1 MQQTPLWPGIS
12 RAFLLL
18 LLASGDQLR
27 EIQGMLTQRDTK
39 GNGVSLLNVRRGIIG
54 APNTIR
60 TCDPRL
66 RRAVL
71 YPAELWA
78 QIEGIFELGA

>member
-1 MQQTPLWPGIS
+1 MLRGTPAVKI
-12 RAFLLL
+12 
-18 LLASGDQLR
+18 
-27 EIQGMLTQRDTK
+27 
-39 GNGVSLLNVRRGIIG
+39 RGIIANFQQFLMTG

-78 QIEGIFELGA
+78 LCDFVVGINMATIAHFNVLPV

>member
-1 MQQTPLWPGIS
+1 M
-12 RAFLLL
+12 RRNLLK
-18 LLASGDQLR
+18 
-27 EIQGMLTQRDTK
+27 IKT
-39 GNGVSLLNVRRGIIG
+39 LNVTG

-78 QIEGIFELGA
+78 HTLTEAILTNEWPGDISFNAANPATG

>member
-1 MQQTPLWPGIS
+1 MTTIIDWQVIYGW
-12 RAFLLL
+12 
-18 LLASGDQLR
+18 
-27 EIQGMLTQRDTK
+27 
-39 GNGVSLLNVRRGIIG
+39 IG

-78 QIEGIFELGA
+78 LREALKNYCTSVMLC